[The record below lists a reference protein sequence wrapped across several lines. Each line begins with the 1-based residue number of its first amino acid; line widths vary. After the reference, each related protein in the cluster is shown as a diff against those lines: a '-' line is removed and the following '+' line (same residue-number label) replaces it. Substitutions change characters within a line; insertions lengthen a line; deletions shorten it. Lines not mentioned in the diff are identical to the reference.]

1 MKRNEDYHIILNHK
15 GFVDINSSIII
26 NNNNS
31 NSLYNYYNIAM
42 NYNDNNNSSHTS
54 HSSHQSSLPLLL
66 DKDSNNQQ
74 QQQFVI
80 QILKLN
86 ETLINLRKKILEN
99 NNHVNIMPSTLVAIT
114 TNKQEGMLIDN

>member
-31 NSLYNYYNIAM
+31 NSLYNYYNNAI
-42 NYNDNNNSSHTS
+42 NYNDNINTS
-54 HSSHQSSLPLLL
+54 HSSHHSSLSS

-74 QQQFVI
+74 QLQFVI
-80 QILKLN
+80 QIIKLN
-86 ETLINLRKKILEN
+86 ETLINLRKKIHEN
-99 NNHVNIMPSTLVAIT
+99 NNHVNIMPSTLLAIT
-114 TNKQEGMLIDN
+114 TNKQEGMELCAT

>member
-31 NSLYNYYNIAM
+31 NSLYNYYNNAI
-42 NYNDNNNSSHTS
+42 NYHDNINTS
-54 HSSHQSSLPLLL
+54 HSSHHSSLSS

-74 QQQFVI
+74 QLQFVI
-80 QILKLN
+80 QIIKLN
-86 ETLINLRKKILEN
+86 ETLINLRKKIHEN
-99 NNHVNIMPSTLVAIT
+99 NNHVNIMPSTLLAIT
-114 TNKQEGMLIDN
+114 TNKQEGMELCAT

>member
-15 GFVDINSSIII
+15 GFIDINSSIII
-26 NNNNS
+26 NNNNT

-42 NYNDNNNSSHTS
+42 NYNDNINTS
-54 HSSHQSSLPLLL
+54 HSSHHSSLSLSS

-74 QQQFVI
+74 QLQFVI
-80 QILKLN
+80 QIIKLN

-99 NNHVNIMPSTLVAIT
+99 NNHVNIMPSTLLAIT
-114 TNKQEGMLIDN
+114 TNKQEGMELCVT